1 MNVKKIIIR
10 IILLNLL
17 LMLVGCNK
25 KNVDFSEGVQGTV
38 LSFNQQG
45 MQLEIAQR
53 WEDEE
58 GEISVTGS
66 DDNEI
71 KDIYFDDNTT
81 FNIHKNSGITGDEEL
96 EIIQGNRNDLENS
109 GVVIVFGETID
120 GEVVASKVEI
130 WKFTE

>member
-1 MNVKKIIIR
+1 
-10 IILLNLL
+10 
-17 LMLVGCNK
+17 MLVGCNK